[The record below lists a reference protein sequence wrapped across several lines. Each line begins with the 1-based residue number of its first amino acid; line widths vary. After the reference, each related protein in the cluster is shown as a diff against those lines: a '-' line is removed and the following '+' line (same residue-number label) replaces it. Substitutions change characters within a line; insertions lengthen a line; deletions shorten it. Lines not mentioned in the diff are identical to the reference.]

1 MCIKGMLTVTHIAN
15 LNLAAK
21 LIFEWFFSDLFSIGV
36 FFHPSIFRQDGT
48 SRGHTATPSDL

>member
-1 MCIKGMLTVTHIAN
+1 MLTVTHIAN